1 MANSDVI
8 GSNLD
13 NIFSGKLSLKGFYQS
28 YGSGSEDR
36 NIEEWD
42 SKSTAMVQVK
52 GNKLILKPRIKSK
65 QEREHLAKET
75 EKFYNKNKEEIEKKI
90 IEYLEPDSPVVFS
103 AEVSKRGDS
112 GSSVNF
118 FNLS

>member
-8 GSNLD
+8 ISNLD
-13 NIFSGKLSLKGFYQS
+13 NIFSGNLSLKRFYQS

-42 SKSTAMVQVK
+42 SKSTAMVVK
-52 GNKLILKPRIKSK
+52 GSGSKVLLKPRIKSK

-75 EKFYNKNKEEIEKKI
+75 EKFYDRNSE
-90 IEYLEPDSPVVFS
+90 
-103 AEVSKRGDS
+103 AVSYTHLTLPTILL
-112 GSSVNF
+112 V
-118 FNLS
+118 